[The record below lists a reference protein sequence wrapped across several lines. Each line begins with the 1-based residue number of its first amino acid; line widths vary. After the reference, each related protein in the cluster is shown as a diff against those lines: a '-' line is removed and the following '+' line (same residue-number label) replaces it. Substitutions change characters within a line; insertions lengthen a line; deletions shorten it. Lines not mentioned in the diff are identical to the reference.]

1 MYKITEDESGNRLTH
16 LKITGG
22 TLHVR
27 DKLPSGEKIT
37 QIRLYNGVKFQTVD
51 AVTSGMV
58 CAITGLSKTYAGQ
71 GLGKEHD
78 TAPPT
83 LAPVLSYRVQIPPPL
98 DVHKVLENMRKLEQ
112 EDPQLQVR
120 WNEQLQEISVRLMGE
135 IQLAVLQRLM
145 LERFSMPISF
155 DSGSIAYRETI
166 QKPVEGVGHYEPLRH
181 YAEVHLLL
189 EPLPT
194 GSGLQ
199 FAAACREDDL
209 DRNWQRL
216 VLTHLQEKTHGGVL
230 MNAPITDMKITLIAG
245 KAHVKH
251 TEGGDFRQ
259 ATYRALRQGLLSTE
273 SVLLEPWY
281 QFRLTIPTE
290 CVGRA
295 IADLQHMS
303 ATFSAPEQ
311 ATSTTQV
318 LQGTAPV
325 SELRTYSETVV
336 AYTKGKGRLFC
347 QMKGYFPCHNTEEVL
362 EQVSYDGA
370 NDPENS
376 GDSIFCSHGA
386 GVLVKW
392 DDVPKHMHLPY
403 AYVPEQ
409 KAELTTPVQLARQAE
424 RYRSRL
430 EEDQELLGW
439 FERTY
444 GKIQRDPRQALDRLP
459 DDGTETAKTVSL
471 QPLKTG
477 DVYLL
482 VDGYNVIH
490 AWDSLKQY
498 LPDHLELARKQL
510 SDWLCNYQGFRQC
523 QVILVFDAYQVKG
536 GREHVEQY
544 HNIHIVYTKEAETA
558 DAYIE
563 RTTYD
568 LAKERRVRVVTS
580 DGLEQRIILGNGA
593 CRVSAAEFEKEL
605 KEVEQAIQSYLQ
617 SGHHPSNHIT
627 MK

>member
-1 MYKITEDESGNRLTH
+1 M
-16 LKITGG
+16 
-22 TLHVR
+22 R
-27 DKLPSGEKIT
+27 DKLQSGEKIT

-83 LAPVLSYRVQIPPPL
+83 LAPVLFYRVQIPSSL

-311 ATSTTQV
+311 ATPTTQV

-409 KAELTTPVQLARQAE
+409 KAELTPPVQLARQAE

-430 EEDQELLGW
+430 EEDQALLGW

-459 DDGTETAKTVSL
+459 DDVTETAKTTPL

-593 CRVSAAEFEKEL
+593 CRVFWCSFRFAPCCTHCL
-605 KEVEQAIQSYLQ
+605 PCL
-617 SGHHPSNHIT
+617 
-627 MK
+627 

>member
-1 MYKITEDESGNRLTH
+1 M
-16 LKITGG
+16 
-22 TLHVR
+22 R
-27 DKLPSGEKIT
+27 DKLQSGEKIT

-83 LAPVLSYRVQIPPPL
+83 LAPVLFYRVQIPSSL

-311 ATSTTQV
+311 ATPTTQV

-409 KAELTTPVQLARQAE
+409 KAELTPPVQLARQAE

-430 EEDQELLGW
+430 EEDQALLGW

-459 DDGTETAKTVSL
+459 DDVTETAKTTPL

>member
-1 MYKITEDESGNRLTH
+1 
-16 LKITGG
+16 
-22 TLHVR
+22 
-27 DKLPSGEKIT
+27 
-37 QIRLYNGVKFQTVD
+37 
-51 AVTSGMV
+51 
-58 CAITGLSKTYAGQ
+58 
-71 GLGKEHD
+71 
-78 TAPPT
+78 
-83 LAPVLSYRVQIPPPL
+83 
-98 DVHKVLENMRKLEQ
+98 
-112 EDPQLQVR
+112 
-120 WNEQLQEISVRLMGE
+120 
-135 IQLAVLQRLM
+135 
-145 LERFSMPISF
+145 MPISF

-311 ATSTTQV
+311 ATPTTQV
-318 LQGTAPV
+318 LHGTAPV

-403 AYVPEQ
+403 AYVSEQ
-409 KAELTTPVQLARQAE
+409 KAELTPPVQLARQAE

-430 EEDQELLGW
+430 EEDKELLGW

-459 DDGTETAKTVSL
+459 DDVTEAAKTAPL

-544 HNIHIVYTKEAETA
+544 HNIYIVYTKEAETA

-627 MK
+627 IK

>member
-1 MYKITEDESGNRLTH
+1 M
-16 LKITGG
+16 
-22 TLHVR
+22 
-27 DKLPSGEKIT
+27 
-37 QIRLYNGVKFQTVD
+37 
-51 AVTSGMV
+51 
-58 CAITGLSKTYAGQ
+58 
-71 GLGKEHD
+71 
-78 TAPPT
+78 
-83 LAPVLSYRVQIPPPL
+83 
-98 DVHKVLENMRKLEQ
+98 
-112 EDPQLQVR
+112 
-120 WNEQLQEISVRLMGE
+120 QEISVRLMGE

-311 ATSTTQV
+311 ATPTTQV

-459 DDGTETAKTVSL
+459 DDGTEAAKTVSL

-627 MK
+627 IK

>member
-1 MYKITEDESGNRLTH
+1 M
-16 LKITGG
+16 
-22 TLHVR
+22 R
-27 DKLPSGEKIT
+27 DKLSSGEKIT

-83 LAPVLSYRVQIPPPL
+83 LAPVLSYRVQIPPSL

-199 FAAACREDDL
+199 FAAACKEDDL

-311 ATSTTQV
+311 ATPTTQV

-409 KAELTTPVQLARQAE
+409 KAELTPPVQLARQAE

-430 EEDQELLGW
+430 EEDQVLLGW

-459 DDGTETAKTVSL
+459 DDGTETAKTAPL

>member
-1 MYKITEDESGNRLTH
+1 M
-16 LKITGG
+16 
-22 TLHVR
+22 
-27 DKLPSGEKIT
+27 
-37 QIRLYNGVKFQTVD
+37 
-51 AVTSGMV
+51 
-58 CAITGLSKTYAGQ
+58 
-71 GLGKEHD
+71 
-78 TAPPT
+78 
-83 LAPVLSYRVQIPPPL
+83 
-98 DVHKVLENMRKLEQ
+98 
-112 EDPQLQVR
+112 
-120 WNEQLQEISVRLMGE
+120 
-135 IQLAVLQRLM
+135 
-145 LERFSMPISF
+145 
-155 DSGSIAYRETI
+155 
-166 QKPVEGVGHYEPLRH
+166 
-181 YAEVHLLL
+181 HLLL

-311 ATSTTQV
+311 ATPTTQV

-409 KAELTTPVQLARQAE
+409 KAELTPPVQLARQAE

-430 EEDQELLGW
+430 EEDQALLGW

-459 DDGTETAKTVSL
+459 DDVTETAKTTPL

>member
-1 MYKITEDESGNRLTH
+1 M
-16 LKITGG
+16 
-22 TLHVR
+22 
-27 DKLPSGEKIT
+27 
-37 QIRLYNGVKFQTVD
+37 
-51 AVTSGMV
+51 
-58 CAITGLSKTYAGQ
+58 
-71 GLGKEHD
+71 
-78 TAPPT
+78 
-83 LAPVLSYRVQIPPPL
+83 
-98 DVHKVLENMRKLEQ
+98 
-112 EDPQLQVR
+112 
-120 WNEQLQEISVRLMGE
+120 
-135 IQLAVLQRLM
+135 
-145 LERFSMPISF
+145 
-155 DSGSIAYRETI
+155 
-166 QKPVEGVGHYEPLRH
+166 
-181 YAEVHLLL
+181 
-189 EPLPT
+189 
-194 GSGLQ
+194 Q
-199 FAAACREDDL
+199 FAAACKEDDL

-216 VLTHLQEKTHGGVL
+216 VLTHLQEKIHGGVL

-251 TEGGDFRQ
+251 IEGGDFRQ

-311 ATSTTQV
+311 ATPTTQV

-403 AYVPEQ
+403 AYVPKQ
-409 KAELTTPVQLARQAE
+409 KAELTPPVQLARQAE

-430 EEDQELLGW
+430 EEDQALLGW

-459 DDGTETAKTVSL
+459 DDVTETAKTAPL